1 MSILNFEEP
10 AQKNQGRNC
19 FLTSQRKRNFG
30 FQRRNHKGEREV
42 HRKSTNNINREGA
55 EALADEGLRS
65 GCGIRMGSE
74 GRRTAGGSG
83 WGWRGREL
91 LGARPKPW
99 GTSAFPFTANSSKA
113 QARGFLGRSSP
124 RAAPSYQGFK
134 VKS

>member
-19 FLTSQRKRNFG
+19 FLTSQRKQNFG

-65 GCGIRMGSE
+65 GCGIRMGLE
-74 GRRTAGGSG
+74 GRRTARGSG
-83 WGWRGREL
+83 WGRRGGER
-91 LGARPKPW
+91 LGDQDGVGGEENCWGLGPSLGEPVPSPSLQTAAKPRLEA
-99 GTSAFPFTANSSKA
+99 S
-113 QARGFLGRSSP
+113 
-124 RAAPSYQGFK
+124 
-134 VKS
+134 